1 MTRDFWALAPLAAIV
16 VSLAGFSAPAN
27 AQQNPAL
34 VSLGAQIWKD
44 TLPCRNCHG
53 SFGNGVQDIAQEPQG
68 ANLRETGLD
77 ATTMEMVIRCGL
89 PGTEMPYFDNRAYTD
104 DRCYGMTRE
113 QAGAS
118 VPPAGSPPLSPR
130 QLQGVIAFI
139 MEEFVGKGPVTRE
152 ECRAFWGEE
161 ASTCGK
167 YPTAAEAAAAA
178 PAAPT
183 APAP

>member
-1 MTRDFWALAPLAAIV
+1 MTRTHWASSGIAAAMLSLAA
-16 VSLAGFSAPAN
+16 FSAPAN

-34 VSLGAQIWKD
+34 VTLGIQIWKD

-77 ATTMEMVIRCGL
+77 AATMEMIIRCGL
-89 PGTEMPYFDNRAYTD
+89 PGTEMPYFDSRAYTD

-118 VPPAGSPPLSPR
+118 VPPAGSPLMSPR

-139 MEEFVGKGPVTRE
+139 IEDFVGKGPVTRE
-152 ECRAFWGEE
+152 ECRAFWGED
-161 ASTCGK
+161 ASSCGR
-167 YPTAAEAAAAA
+167 YPTAAEAGAA
-178 PAAPT
+178 PAAPPT
-183 APAP
+183 PAP

>member
-1 MTRDFWALAPLAAIV
+1 MTRSHWAFGVIAAAVLSLAA
-16 VSLAGFSAPAN
+16 SSAPAN

-34 VSLGAQIWKD
+34 VTLGTQIWKD

-77 ATTMEMVIRCGL
+77 AETMAMIIRCGL
-89 PGTEMPYFDNRAYTD
+89 PGTEMPYFDTRAYTD

-118 VPPAGSPPLSPR
+118 IPPAGSPPISPR

-161 ASTCGK
+161 ASSCGK
-167 YPTAAEAAAAA
+167 YPTAAEVAA
-178 PAAPT
+178 PVAPM
-183 APAP
+183 P